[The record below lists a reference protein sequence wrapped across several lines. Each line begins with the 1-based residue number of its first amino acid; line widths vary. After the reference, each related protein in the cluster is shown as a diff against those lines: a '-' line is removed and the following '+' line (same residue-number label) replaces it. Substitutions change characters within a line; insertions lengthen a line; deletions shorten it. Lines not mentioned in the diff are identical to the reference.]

1 MSTINTILNK
11 LGKIEAIEK
20 TNLEKHEIELAI
32 TDELKRNVKFDN
44 DNISV
49 LKSKM
54 DLITTELKNLT
65 SLYEKANKGI
75 ATTGTTYDR
84 MVGIAKELGLPESQI
99 SNLPEVKQYENNG
112 VALTEV
118 LRFIN
123 KYGK

>member
-1 MSTINTILNK
+1 MSNLNTILNK
-11 LGKIEAIEK
+11 LGKIEAIEQ
-20 TNLEKHEIELAI
+20 TNLAKHEIELAI

-44 DNISV
+44 DNIAV

>member
-1 MSTINTILNK
+1 MSNLNTILNK
-11 LGKIEAIEK
+11 LGKIEEI
-20 TNLEKHEIELAI
+20 NLGKHEIELGL

-54 DLITTELKNLT
+54 NLITTELKNLT
-65 SLYEKANKGI
+65 SLYDKANKGMK
-75 ATTGTTYDR
+75 TTGTTYDR

-99 SNLPEVKQYENNG
+99 SNLPEVKQYEQNG
-112 VALTEV
+112 VELTNV
-118 LRFIN
+118 LRFID

>member
-1 MSTINTILNK
+1 MKTILDKINK
-11 LGKIEAIEK
+11 ADEIQAKKVELG
-20 TNLEKHEIELAI
+20 THEIELGL
-32 TDELKRNVKFDN
+32 TDDFKRNIKFDN
-44 DNISV
+44 DNIAV

-54 DLITTELKNLT
+54 TLITTELKNLT

-84 MVGIAKELGLPESQI
+84 MVGMAKELGLPESQI
-99 SNLPEVKQYENNG
+99 SNLPEVKQYEDNG

>member
-1 MSTINTILNK
+1 MSNLNTILNK
-11 LGKIEAIEK
+11 LGKIEEIEQ
-20 TNLEKHEIELAI
+20 TNLAKHEIELAI

-44 DNISV
+44 DNIAV

>member
-11 LGKIEAIEK
+11 LVKIEAIEK

-44 DNISV
+44 DNIAV

-84 MVGIAKELGLPESQI
+84 MVGMAKELGLPESQI

>member
-1 MSTINTILNK
+1 MSNLNTILNK

-44 DNISV
+44 DNIAV

-84 MVGIAKELGLPESQI
+84 MVDIAKELGLPESQI

>member
-44 DNISV
+44 DNIAV

-54 DLITTELKNLT
+54 DLITTELNNLT

-84 MVGIAKELGLPESQI
+84 MVGMAKELGLPESQI

>member
-1 MSTINTILNK
+1 MSNLNTILNK

-44 DNISV
+44 DNIAV

-84 MVGIAKELGLPESQI
+84 MVGMAKELGLPESQI